1 MADKHS
7 YTVNRAMHGDGK
19 DYARGDTRE
28 LTETDAAPLVTTGAL
43 SLKGKDPVEREPAV
57 RHTFGQEPSA
67 VNDAGYTTAD
77 GEGVTARRT
86 APAAKSAAAK
96 PAK

>member
-1 MADKHS
+1 MADKHT

-28 LTETDAAPLVTTGAL
+28 LSETDAAPLLATGAL

-57 RHTFGQEPSA
+57 RHTFGQEPSR
-67 VNDAGYTTAD
+67 VNAEGYTSASGD
-77 GEGVTARRT
+77 GVAAPRAATSTTPTARGR
-86 APAAKSAAAK
+86 SR
-96 PAK
+96 

>member
-1 MADKHS
+1 MADKHT

-28 LTETDAAPLVTTGAL
+28 LTETDAATLIATGAL
-43 SLKGKDPVEREPAV
+43 SLKGKVPVEREPAV

-67 VNDAGYTTAD
+67 VNEGGYTTAT
-77 GEGVTARRT
+77 GEGISVT
-86 APAAKSAAAK
+86 PAK
-96 PAK
+96 PAANKAAKAK